1 VDGANNWNSFWKITL
16 PMLSPVILF
25 NVVYSII
32 DSFTD
37 YFNTVLRYIRVVSFQ
52 SSEMRMGYPSALGNI
67 YFVIVF
73 ILVIIVFAA
82 VSRVTFYRGER

>member
-1 VDGANNWNSFWKITL
+1 
-16 PMLSPVILF
+16 
-25 NVVYSII
+25 
-32 DSFTD
+32 
-37 YFNTVLRYIRVVSFQ
+37 
-52 SSEMRMGYPSALGNI
+52 MGYPSALGNI